1 MCASALACLLAL
13 LSVLTCALRKRCQPL
28 STLRQVR
35 LEEITF
41 EPDKSID
48 VGAIK
53 FKDKAREKQR
63 VKKYQELLVE
73 QAKKKEQDYA
83 KKLQKKEKA
92 KKLVPKRRK
101 KSRHQEICDE
111 WDDLAS
117 EERQFKKMKRG
128 KISSKQYD
136 ESLLSHRK
144 HDDKDEDEDD
154 DSGSDDGGGGAKAK
168 GKKRKGKGKR

>member
-1 MCASALACLLAL
+1 M
-13 LSVLTCALRKRCQPL
+13 
-28 STLRQVR
+28 
-35 LEEITF
+35 EEITF